1 MNASR
6 TDDLIHRLTANASPV
21 RPLGRPWTRAMLWC
35 AGALV
40 SVGVMD
46 WAWSRGTPLA
56 LSIDSRFVWEQ
67 GAALLTALTAAAA
80 AFTSVVPGRSRRL
93 AWLPLAPL
101 AAWLTSV
108 GRQCMQDWSAP
119 GGLPPI
125 LGHWGCFPAT
135 ILFGVIPAVAIVL
148 MLRRGAPVA
157 PRVTTAFAAVAV
169 AGMANFGV
177 RFVHAPDASFIVLA
191 WHILAVFV
199 LSSIV
204 ARLGDHVFSW
214 QRIRVI

>member
-6 TDDLIHRLTANASPV
+6 TDDLIHRLTADASRV
-21 RPLGRPWTRAMLWC
+21 RPLGRPWTRALLWC

-40 SVGVMD
+40 SVVLVD

-67 GAALLTALTAAAA
+67 GAALLTGLTAAAA
-80 AFTSVVPGRSRRL
+80 AFATVVPGRSRRL
-93 AWLPLAPL
+93 VWLPLAPL
-101 AAWLTSV
+101 AAWLVSV
-108 GRQCMQDWSAP
+108 GQQCVHDWSARS
-119 GGLPPI
+119 GLPPI
-125 LGHWGCFPAT
+125 LAHWGCFPAT

-148 MLRRGAPVA
+148 MLRRGAPLA
-157 PRVTTAFAAVAV
+157 PRVTTALAAVAV
-169 AGMANFGV
+169 AGIANLGV
-177 RFVHAPDASFIVLA
+177 RFVHALDASFIVLA
-191 WHILAVFV
+191 WHIVAVFA

-214 QRIRVI
+214 QRIRVS